1 MYIVSLY
8 TNTPF
13 GSFLSAIHI
22 AMLQLSRPELQDS
35 EEFGAALVCSHP
47 CSPSSP
53 QQSTTTTLFLFQPL
67 SAETKVIVSNWAFL
81 TPPKQLHLVF
91 QTVPWDDLFTIFF
104 T

>member
-1 MYIVSLY
+1 MYIVSVH

-47 CSPSSP
+47 CSPSCPPAKHYHNS
-53 QQSTTTTLFLFQPL
+53 LPL
-67 SAETKVIVSNWAFL
+67 PAS
-81 TPPKQLHLVF
+81 
-91 QTVPWDDLFTIFF
+91 
-104 T
+104 